1 MLRRLRYAAAIVI
14 IGALVLLLGSYVVAY
29 LTREAA
35 STLDGPLVVV
45 LVTALL
51 ILLGIKVSTGTL
63 TGGLLGTPPREK
75 KDDG

>member
-14 IGALVLLLGSYVVAY
+14 IGALVLLLGSYAVAY

-63 TGGLLGTPPREK
+63 TGGLLSPREK
-75 KDDG
+75 DKDRDG